1 MPSLLAHD
9 PGAAGSKA
17 ALYDENAVLRAVH
30 TTLLPWRLRMP
41 GGQNKTP
48 GTRGMPF
55 AGRRARSWQF
65 PDPIASGSYRDWHI
79 GRRQARVTRVIEPSL
94 ENATRYGER
103 AEQFAET
110 YHRSNP

>member
-1 MPSLLAHD
+1 MRLLLTHN

-17 ALYDENAVLRAVH
+17 ALCYENAVLRAAH
-30 TTLLPWRLRMP
+30 TTPVPWRLRLP
-41 GGQNKTP
+41 GEQNKTP

-65 PDPIASGSYRDWHI
+65 PDPIASGSSRDWNI
-79 GRRQARVTRVIEPSL
+79 ARTQARVTRVIESSL
-94 ENATRYGER
+94 ENAARYGER

-110 YHRSNP
+110 VHRSNS